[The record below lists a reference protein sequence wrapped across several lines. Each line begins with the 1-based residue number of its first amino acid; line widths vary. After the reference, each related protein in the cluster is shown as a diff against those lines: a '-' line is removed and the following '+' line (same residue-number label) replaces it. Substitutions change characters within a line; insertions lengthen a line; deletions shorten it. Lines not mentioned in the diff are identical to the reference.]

1 MTETASAGKPR
12 LLVLTSTYPRWKGDP
27 EPGFVHELSRRL
39 IDAFEVT
46 VLAPHAAGAAPEEML
61 EGVRVLR
68 FRYAPARWETL
79 VNDGGIVANL
89 KQRPAKY
96 LLLPFFFLGQMYAA
110 WRLIRR
116 WRPHAVHAHW
126 LVPQGFLATLL
137 RKLAGAPPFLV
148 TSHGADLYA
157 LRSPPLPAIK
167 RWVARNAAGITVV
180 SHAMKD
186 ELDRIGIDASR
197 AEVRSMGVDL
207 KDGFTPDASVVRESE
222 SLLFVGRLVE
232 KKGLRHMIAAMPQL
246 LQHRPGLRLRVAGF
260 GPEEAALRAQAA
272 KLDLG
277 ESVQFLGPVPQAEL
291 PALYR
296 QATLFVAPFVE
307 AASGDQ
313 EGLGLVMIEA
323 AGCGCPVIASD
334 LPAVRDVLEERV
346 VPGDPVALA
355 EGILGFLALDAE
367 ARQDKADAMRQ
378 RLIERFDWQS
388 VAKGYA
394 RSLAVVAGRNER

>member
-1 MTETASAGKPR
+1 MTETAPAGKPR

-39 IDAFEVT
+39 AEWFDVT
-46 VLAPHAAGAAPEEML
+46 VLAPHAFGAATEESL
-61 EGVRVLR
+61 DGVRVRR

-89 KQRPAKY
+89 KQNPAKY
-96 LLLPFFFLGQMYAA
+96 LMLPFFFLRQWFAA

-116 WRPHAVHAHW
+116 WRPQVVHAHW
-126 LVPQGFLATLL
+126 LIPQGFLATLL
-137 RKLAGAPPFLV
+137 RRFCGGPPFLV

-186 ELDRIGIDASR
+186 ELDRLGIDSSR

-207 KDGFTPDASVVRESE
+207 RAGFTPDAETPRDEE

-232 KKGLRHMIAAMPQL
+232 KKGLRHLIAAMPRMLRQ
-246 LQHRPGLRLRVAGF
+246 RPGLGLRVAGF
-260 GPEEAALRAQAA
+260 GPEEAALRAQA
-272 KLDLG
+272 DELG
-277 ESVQFLGPVPQAEL
+277 LGSSVQFLGPIPQTEL

-296 QATLFVAPFVE
+296 RASLFVAPFVE

-334 LPAVRDVLEERV
+334 LPAVRDVLDERV
-346 VPGDPVALA
+346 PPGDPDALA
-355 EGILGFLALDAE
+355 AGILAFLEQDGDARRRKAE
-367 ARQDKADAMRQ
+367 ALRQ
-378 RLIERFDWQS
+378 RLLHRFDWTK
-388 VAKGYA
+388 VAQGYSETLSRLLRESA
-394 RSLAVVAGRNER
+394 R